1 MISSGGIS
9 GGKSMRGLKW
19 FVAGALAVPLF
30 HQVVV
35 AIMNTMG
42 FINRAPYSFAPTKP
56 FGVPEV
62 ISLSF
67 WGGVWG
73 LILMLVVSRLRGPKF
88 WIVALVFG
96 AIAPT
101 LVAGFVVAP
110 LKGMAAGGNMKMAMA
125 GFLING
131 AWGLGTAALARMMEG
146 WGATSRSSNA

>member
-1 MISSGGIS
+1 
-9 GGKSMRGLKW
+9 MRGLKW

-35 AIMNTMG
+35 AIMNAVG
-42 FINRAPYSFAPTKP
+42 FIDRAPYSFAATKP

-73 LILMLVVSRLRGPKF
+73 VILLLVLGRLRGPKF

-110 LKGMAAGGNMKMAMA
+110 LKGMPAGGNPKMAIA
-125 GFLING
+125 GLLING
-131 AWGLGTAALARMMEG
+131 AWGLGTAALARIMEG

>member
-1 MISSGGIS
+1 M
-9 GGKSMRGLKW
+9 
-19 FVAGALAVPLF
+19 VAVLNAS
-30 HQVVV
+30 
-35 AIMNTMG
+35 G
-42 FINRAPYSFAPTKP
+42 FIDRAPYALAPTKP

-73 LILMLVVSRLRGPKF
+73 VILMLVVSRLRGPKF
-88 WIVALVFG
+88 WTVALLFG

-101 LVAGFVVAP
+101 LVAGFVVMP
-110 LKGMAAGGNMKMAMA
+110 LKGMPAGGNPKMAIA
-125 GFLING
+125 GLLING

>member
-1 MISSGGIS
+1 
-9 GGKSMRGLKW
+9 MRGLKW
-19 FVAGALAVPLF
+19 FIAGALAVPLC

-35 AIMNTMG
+35 AIMNAVG
-42 FINRAPYSFAPTKP
+42 FIDRSPFSFAATKP
-56 FGVPEV
+56 FGVPEL

>member
-1 MISSGGIS
+1 
-9 GGKSMRGLKW
+9 MRALKW
-19 FVAGALAVPLF
+19 FAAGALAVPLF

-35 AIMNTMG
+35 AILNAVG
-42 FINRAPYSFAPTKP
+42 FIDRSPYSFAPTRP

-62 ISLSF
+62 VSLSF

-73 LILMLVVSRLRGPKF
+73 LILMLVVSRLRGVKF

-96 AIAPT
+96 AVAPT

-110 LKGMAAGGNMKMAMA
+110 LKGMPAGANAKMAIA
-125 GFLING
+125 GLLINA

>member
-1 MISSGGIS
+1 
-9 GGKSMRGLKW
+9 MRGLKW

-30 HQVVV
+30 HHAMLALMN
-35 AIMNTMG
+35 AIG
-42 FINRAPYSFAPTKP
+42 FLDRAPYSFAPTKP

-73 LILMLVVSRLRGPKF
+73 LILMLVVSRMRGPKF
-88 WIVALVFG
+88 WIVSLVFG

-110 LKGMAAGGNMKMAMA
+110 LKGMAVGGNAKMAIA

-146 WGATSRSSNA
+146 WGATSRSSPA